1 MRVIIS
7 TQEPTVCPSNLLD
20 LCSFIVCHRFFSA
33 GWFGH
38 LAKHVSS
45 ELDSD
50 AFERVVMLDVSLSI
64 QSGYQCRHT
73 DAVRAAFQ

>member
-7 TQEPTVCPSNLLD
+7 TQEPTVVPSSLLD

-33 GWFGH
+33 GWFSH

-45 ELDSD
+45 ELDAE
-50 AFERVVMLDVSLSI
+50 AFERVVMLDVSRL
-64 QSGYQCRHT
+64 Y
-73 DAVRAAFQ
+73 

>member
-7 TQEPTVCPSNLLD
+7 TQEPTVVPSSLLD

-33 GWFGH
+33 GWFTH

-45 ELDSD
+45 ELDAE
-50 AFERVVMLDVSLSI
+50 AFERVVMLDVGGFL
-64 QSGYQCRHT
+64 
-73 DAVRAAFQ
+73 